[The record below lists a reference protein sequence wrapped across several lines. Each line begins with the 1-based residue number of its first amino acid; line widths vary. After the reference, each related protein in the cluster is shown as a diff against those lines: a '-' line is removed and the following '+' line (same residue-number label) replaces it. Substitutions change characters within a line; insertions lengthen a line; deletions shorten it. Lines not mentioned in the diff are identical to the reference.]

1 MKPKINPDLIYL
13 IVAAI
18 AFVLINR

>member
-1 MKPKINPDLIYL
+1 MKPKINPDLMYL

-18 AFVLINR
+18 VFVLINR